1 MAAKRGNKAISNKM
15 SIAEELVSLI
25 TYEEYP
31 EDVEAF
37 GDTDYL
43 NKNEVCA
50 LKKMI
55 SGKLWADSRKFTNRQ
70 NSGDREWTVRSLWD
84 NAWKTS

>member
-1 MAAKRGNKAISNKM
+1 MYPGEKRGKLIRRHTKWPPNRGNKVISSKM

-55 SGKLWADSRKFTNRQ
+55 SGKLW
-70 NSGDREWTVRSLWD
+70 G
-84 NAWKTS
+84 

>member
-1 MAAKRGNKAISNKM
+1 MATNSGNQTKGSKI

-25 TYEEYP
+25 EYEEYP

-43 NKNEVCA
+43 NKNEVAA
-50 LKKMI
+50 LKKMT
-55 SGKLWADSRKFTNRQ
+55 SGKMV
-70 NSGDREWTVRSLWD
+70 GG
-84 NAWKTS
+84 